1 MKEIFSFKGNAG
13 RLDFLGC
20 QLFAILIMGVAMGL
34 GELSGDAANI
44 TVIQGFLLLGFFI
57 VGFWIS
63 LATSARRLN
72 DLQRTRWMLLL
83 FVVPFVSML
92 TYLYLLFAPSASRSR
107 DLNNVH
113 EDRSDKDVSWNDLSE
128 FKS

>member
-1 MKEIFSFKGNAG
+1 MKAIFSFKGNAG

-20 QLFAILIMGVAMGL
+20 QLFAILIIGVAMGL
-34 GELSGDAANI
+34 GELAGDAANI
-44 TVIQGFLLLGFFI
+44 TLIQGFLLLGFTI
-57 VGFWIS
+57 VGSWIS
-63 LATSARRLN
+63 VATSARRLN

-92 TYLYLLFAPSASRSR
+92 TYFYLLFAPSFPRSR

-113 EDRSDKDVSWNDLSE
+113 EDRSDKNVSWNDLSE